1 MCFVDER
8 ISIFFSTLKLRKTFR
23 TMREE
28 EEQTMHATTTN
39 TVHELRVIVRDARG
53 MREEAPLRV
62 HAKFDDEEEMTVSNR
77 VYISLFL
84 LFVCTLERKFVD
96 QRMELTTAD
105 APFSFLYLKMKTESG
120 ETVDEPEMEPAV
132 SVLANAFG
140 DEEDIATRR
149 RFVEVDRTD
158 GEHGG
163 GRRGRRAFAV
173 DERWEFFNEE

>member
-1 MCFVDER
+1 MSIYIYKRERREAVSALAAAREVVVVLVVERNLFSLVRFFFVCFVDER

-23 TMREE
+23 TMREEEEEE

-62 HAKFDDEEEMTVSNR
+62 HAKFDDEEKMTVSNR

-96 QRMELTTAD
+96 QRM
-105 APFSFLYLKMKTESG
+105 
-120 ETVDEPEMEPAV
+120 
-132 SVLANAFG
+132 
-140 DEEDIATRR
+140 
-149 RFVEVDRTD
+149 
-158 GEHGG
+158 
-163 GRRGRRAFAV
+163 
-173 DERWEFFNEE
+173 

>member
-28 EEQTMHATTTN
+28 EEEQTLHATTTN

-62 HAKFDDEEEMTVSNR
+62 HAKFDDEEKMTVSNR

-96 QRMELTTAD
+96 QRM
-105 APFSFLYLKMKTESG
+105 
-120 ETVDEPEMEPAV
+120 
-132 SVLANAFG
+132 
-140 DEEDIATRR
+140 
-149 RFVEVDRTD
+149 
-158 GEHGG
+158 
-163 GRRGRRAFAV
+163 
-173 DERWEFFNEE
+173 